1 MQALSPEQVK
11 LVLRR
16 AAEIEKRP
24 ETSATSSSTVAERE
38 VAEIAAEVGIAPDAV
53 RHALSE
59 LRAGIMP
66 SEAALAPT
74 FLDKLVGPAEVVATR
89 TVRGPAATVRT
100 EIEQFMRLQLLE
112 MKRNLGER
120 GQVWVPAGD
129 LWSRMKR
136 VLDITQ
142 RVVFEQGTE
151 VTVVVV
157 PNPSNEE
164 EVIVRMSARLHDIQ
178 RRRGWTTAAGTVGGA
193 AIAAV
198 GIALFGTPPPEIAAI
213 AAGAVTAAGT
223 LAGVRSG
230 HKKEVERAEA
240 ALLRL
245 LDRLEYER

>member
-1 MQALSPEQVK
+1 MQSLSPEQVR

-16 AAEIEKRP
+16 AAEIERRP
-24 ETSATSSSTVAERE
+24 DTSAQASPTVAERD
-38 VAEIAAEVGIAPDAV
+38 VAEIAAEVGIAPEAV
-53 RHALSE
+53 RHALTE

-66 SEAALAPT
+66 SDAVTAPG
-74 FLDKLVGPAEVVATR
+74 FLDKLVGPGEVVATR
-89 TVRGPAATVRT
+89 TVRGPASAVRA
-100 EIEQFMRLQLLE
+100 EIERFMESQLLE
-112 MKRNLGER
+112 IKRNLGER

-142 RVVFEQGTE
+142 RVSFEQGTE

-157 PNPSNEE
+157 PSPASED
-164 EVIVRMSARLHDIQ
+164 EVIVRMSVRLYEVQ
-178 RRRGWTTAAGTVGGA
+178 RSRGWTTALGAAGGA
-193 AIAAV
+193 AIAGA
-198 GIALFGTPPPEIAAI
+198 GIALFGTAPAEIAAVVT
-213 AAGAVTAAGT
+213 GAVTAAGT

-230 HKKEVERAEA
+230 HRKELERAEA